1 MFKDQKEKIRYIDK
15 VWERLEARYL
25 TVFPFLTDGEF
36 RELFGDKTIQIL
48 ENLDCPN
55 EGCGQCDFE
64 IDCPYYSQMLDRCG
78 IDPYKPV
85 HCRLWHCYDCGPEP
99 LIEQI
104 RELTGIFSDQLGP
117 EAEARRIKDGL
128 EGQRISKDEAKRRF
142 LQLIEEFRNTSPD
155 SS

>member
-1 MFKDQKEKIRYIDK
+1 MFRNQKEKNRYIDK

-25 TVFPFLTDGEF
+25 QVFPFLTDGEF

-48 ENLDCPN
+48 EKLDCPN

-78 IDPYKPV
+78 INPYKPV

-99 LIEQI
+99 LIKQI

-117 EAEARRIKDGL
+117 ESEARRIKDGL
-128 EGQRISKDEAKRRF
+128 EEERISRDEAERRF
-142 LQLIEEFRNTSPD
+142 RQLIEEFRNISPD

>member
-99 LIEQI
+99 LIKQI

-128 EGQRISKDEAKRRF
+128 EGQRISKDEAERRF
-142 LQLIEEFRNTSPD
+142 LKLIEEFRNMSPD

>member
-1 MFKDQKEKIRYIDK
+1 MFKDQKEKNRYIHK

-85 HCRLWHCYDCGPEP
+85 HCRLWHCYACGPEP

>member
-1 MFKDQKEKIRYIDK
+1 MFRNQKEKNRYIDK

-25 TVFPFLTDGEF
+25 QVFPFLTDGEF
-36 RELFGDKTIQIL
+36 RALFGDKTIQIL
-48 ENLDCPN
+48 EKLDCPN

-78 IDPYKPV
+78 INPYKPV

-99 LIEQI
+99 LIKQI

-117 EAEARRIKDGL
+117 ESEARRIKDGL
-128 EGQRISKDEAKRRF
+128 EEERISRDEAERRF
-142 LQLIEEFRNTSPD
+142 RQLIEEFRNISPD

>member
-1 MFKDQKEKIRYIDK
+1 MFRDQKEKNRYIDK

-25 TVFPFLTDGEF
+25 QVFPFLTDGEF

-48 ENLDCPN
+48 EKLDCPN

-78 IDPYKPV
+78 INPYKPV

-99 LIEQI
+99 LIKQI

-117 EAEARRIKDGL
+117 ESEARRIKDGL
-128 EGQRISKDEAKRRF
+128 EEERISRDEAERRF
-142 LQLIEEFRNTSPD
+142 RQLIEEFRNISPD

>member
-1 MFKDQKEKIRYIDK
+1 MFKNQKEKNRYIDK

-99 LIEQI
+99 LIKQI

-128 EGQRISKDEAKRRF
+128 EGQRISKDEAERRF
-142 LQLIEEFRNTSPD
+142 LQLIEEFRNMSPD

>member
-1 MFKDQKEKIRYIDK
+1 MLRDQKEKNRYIDK

-25 TVFPFLTDGEF
+25 QVFPFLTDGEF

-48 ENLDCPN
+48 EKLDCPN

-78 IDPYKPV
+78 INPYKPV

-99 LIEQI
+99 LIKQI

-117 EAEARRIKDGL
+117 EIEARRIKDGL
-128 EGQRISKDEAKRRF
+128 EEERISRDEAERRF
-142 LQLIEEFRNTSPD
+142 LQLIEKFRNISPD
-155 SS
+155 GS

>member
-1 MFKDQKEKIRYIDK
+1 MFRNQKEKNRYIDK

-25 TVFPFLTDGEF
+25 QVFPFLTDGEF

-48 ENLDCPN
+48 EKLDCPN
-55 EGCGQCDFE
+55 EGCGQRDFE

-78 IDPYKPV
+78 INPYKPV

-99 LIEQI
+99 LIKQI

-117 EAEARRIKDGL
+117 ESEARRIKDGL
-128 EGQRISKDEAKRRF
+128 EEERISRDEAERRF
-142 LQLIEEFRNTSPD
+142 RQLIEEFRNISPD

>member
-1 MFKDQKEKIRYIDK
+1 MFRNQKEKNRYIDK
-15 VWERLEARYL
+15 IWERLEARYL
-25 TVFPFLTDGEF
+25 QVFPFLTDGEF

-48 ENLDCPN
+48 EKLDCPN

-64 IDCPYYSQMLDRCG
+64 IDCPYYSKMLDRCG

-99 LIEQI
+99 LIKQI

-117 EAEARRIKDGL
+117 ETEARRIKDGL
-128 EGQRISKDEAKRRF
+128 EEERISRDEAERRF
-142 LQLIEEFRNTSPD
+142 RQLIEEFRNISPD

>member
-1 MFKDQKEKIRYIDK
+1 MFRDQKEKNRYIDK

-25 TVFPFLTDGEF
+25 QGFPFLTDGEF

-48 ENLDCPN
+48 EKLDCPN

-78 IDPYKPV
+78 INPYKPV

-99 LIEQI
+99 LIKQI

-117 EAEARRIKDGL
+117 ESEARRIKDGL
-128 EGQRISKDEAKRRF
+128 EEERISRDEAERRF
-142 LQLIEEFRNTSPD
+142 RQLIEEFRNISPD

>member
-99 LIEQI
+99 LIKQI